1 MINGNYIVLQYSLD
15 DINTLLDIVGRYYS
29 HSPIYTSMP
38 INLVELVFKRKYLK
52 GMEVLNVV
60 VLPLVNDC
68 IIDRNFRKD
77 IDLIQAHKQL
87 QTQAKLELKLKTLE
101 V

>member
-1 MINGNYIVLQYSLD
+1 M
-15 DINTLLDIVGRYYS
+15 
-29 HSPIYTSMP
+29 
-38 INLVELVFKRKYLK
+38 NLVELVFKRKYLK

-68 IIDRNFRKD
+68 VIDRNFRKD
-77 IDLIQAHKQL
+77 IDLIQSDAQL
-87 QTQAKLELKLKTLE
+87 KAQAKTLE